1 MTSDLA
7 GLKLD
12 LLHQFHQIASH
23 QSLKRAARELH
34 LSPPAVT
41 HALARLEARLGR
53 TLCTR
58 GKSGF
63 RLTEAG
69 RRLFASTQAIF
80 GELRTALD
88 GLREDAPFSGILS
101 LGVLNDL
108 VDPAL
113 DRVFAELLRRA
124 PGCRLNLRVADPAE
138 LNRLLYLGELHA
150 AIGIFFKHLE
160 PLRYASIGA
169 QRLAYFISDRHPLW
183 GRRRIARSDLAG
195 QRVAWIDT
203 DARDAFAL
211 ETEVFGAHPRY
222 KMSVAA
228 YSNSLQGGLRILLC
242 GHAVVPLPEAYA
254 RGLPSNVRGRIR
266 RLSLRTN
273 APRFPIELA
282 WDPRV
287 AQVSPIRDLLGFVA
301 HAESGG

>member
-1 MTSDLA
+1 MNRDLA

-53 TLCTR
+53 ALCTR
-58 GKSGF
+58 GRSGF

-80 GELRTALD
+80 GELRAALD

-101 LGVLNDL
+101 VGILNDL

-113 DRVFAELLRRA
+113 DEVLARLLRGA

-138 LNRLLYLGELHA
+138 LNRLVYLGELQLA
-150 AIGIFFKHLE
+150 LGIFFKHLE
-160 PLRYASIGA
+160 PLRYAVLGE
-169 QRLAYFISDRHPLW
+169 QRFAYYVSDRHPLW
-183 GRRRIARSDLAG
+183 QCRRIGRAELAG

-222 KMSVAA
+222 KMSVGA
-228 YSNSLQGGLRILLC
+228 YSNSLQGGVRILLA
-242 GHAVVPLPEAYA
+242 GHAVVPLPENYV
-254 RGLPSNVRGRIR
+254 RGLAPRVRERIR

-273 APRFPIELA
+273 APRFAIELA

-287 AQVSPIRDLLGFVA
+287 AQAAPIRDLLGSHA
-301 HAESGG
+301 DAESGG

>member
-1 MTSDLA
+1 MRLDLS
-7 GLKLD
+7 GVKLD
-12 LLHQFHQIASH
+12 LLHQFHQIAAH

-53 TLCTR
+53 SLCTR
-58 GKSGF
+58 GKAGF
-63 RLTEAG
+63 RLTDAG

-80 GELRTALD
+80 GELQSALD
-88 GLREDAPFSGILS
+88 GLREDAPFTGILS
-101 LGVLNDL
+101 IGILNDL

-113 DRVFAELLRRA
+113 DRALAEVLRRA

-138 LNRLLYLGELHA
+138 LNRLVYRGELHA

-160 PLRYASIGA
+160 PLRYATLGV

-183 GRRRIARSDLAG
+183 KRRIGRGELTG

-211 ETEVFGAHPRY
+211 ETEV
-222 KMSVAA
+222 
-228 YSNSLQGGLRILLC
+228 
-242 GHAVVPLPEAYA
+242 
-254 RGLPSNVRGRIR
+254 
-266 RLSLRTN
+266 
-273 APRFPIELA
+273 
-282 WDPRV
+282 
-287 AQVSPIRDLLGFVA
+287 
-301 HAESGG
+301 